1 MHEVTS
7 FEKAAVLGSGS
18 WGTALASVLSVHC
31 KKVALWGRDP
41 NHMHAIA
48 TERENKKYL
57 PGLPL
62 PANISA
68 ETDSAVAVADAQLIV
83 CATPT
88 KALRETF
95 APLAHKIKEQTPVV
109 SASKG
114 ICTETLLFPTQMIQS
129 ALGRAKPDHLFILS
143 GPSFA
148 QETMR
153 RLPTAVALAGRDPI
167 LVDNVSRA
175 FFTPFFR
182 TYPSLDP
189 VGVEVAGAL
198 KNVIAVAAGISEG
211 LGLGNNGLAALI
223 TRGLAEITRFGVAY
237 GAEPMTFLGLAGM
250 GDLVLTCTGSL
261 SRNRQLGMHLAKGK
275 ALEESLKAIG
285 QVAEGVHTTQ
295 SVHKI
300 LENRMVNEM
309 IDMPILSEV
318 YNILF
323 AQKPAPQALKD
334 LMTRPMRTEHGS

>member
-1 MHEVTS
+1 
-7 FEKAAVLGSGS
+7 
-18 WGTALASVLSVHC
+18 
-31 KKVALWGRDP
+31 
-41 NHMHAIA
+41 
-48 TERENKKYL
+48 
-57 PGLPL
+57 
-62 PANISA
+62 
-68 ETDSAVAVADAQLIV
+68 
-83 CATPT
+83 
-88 KALRETF
+88 
-95 APLAHKIKEQTPVV
+95 
-109 SASKG
+109 
-114 ICTETLLFPTQMIQS
+114 
-129 ALGRAKPDHLFILS
+129 
-143 GPSFA
+143 
-148 QETMR
+148 
-153 RLPTAVALAGRDPI
+153 
-167 LVDNVSRA
+167 
-175 FFTPFFR
+175 
-182 TYPSLDP
+182 
-189 VGVEVAGAL
+189 VEVAGAL